1 MNHLVVALLVAAG
14 VLAGVPGAGAET
26 ADCRAQLKRQE
37 EQCQLLAEKLEK
49 ACPGG
54 QNIKDHAECR
64 GISTQIANSCTRNPC
79 APPKKKKAKTK
90 AKSKAKAKDKP
101 KGKAKPKAGAAK
113 SAAAATPPVAPMIAN
128 GPPPAPTSRDKSTR
142 SGATPCVT
150 SRA

>member
-1 MNHLVVALLVAAG
+1 MKRFVVASLVATG
-14 VLAGVPGAGAET
+14 VLIYAAQAAAET

-54 QNIKDHAECR
+54 QKIKENAECR

-79 APPKKKKAKTK
+79 AATKKKKAKAK

-113 SAAAATPPVAPMIAN
+113 SAAASTPPVLP
-128 GPPPAPTSRDKSTR
+128 R
-142 SGATPCVT
+142 
-150 SRA
+150 